1 VLRALP
7 QPGGMWRAYAAT
19 LTWTA
24 VAAVGDVVTGGNYM
38 FLRHKPGHASL
49 LEVMGPWPVYI
60 AVGALFGL
68 ALFAAL
74 QRAGDRLRRSSPG

>member
-1 VLRALP
+1 
-7 QPGGMWRAYAAT
+7 
-19 LTWTA
+19 
-24 VAAVGDVVTGGNYM
+24 M
-38 FLRHKPGHASL
+38 FLRHKPAHASL

-74 QRAGDRLRRSSPG
+74 QALGTTVRMRTDRTGSLS